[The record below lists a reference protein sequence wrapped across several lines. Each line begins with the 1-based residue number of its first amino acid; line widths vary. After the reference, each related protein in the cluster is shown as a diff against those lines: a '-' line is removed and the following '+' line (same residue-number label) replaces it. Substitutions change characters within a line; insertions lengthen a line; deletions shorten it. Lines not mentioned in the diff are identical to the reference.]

1 MTRSRMTKVLA
12 VAVVALLVIGGGVL
26 LRQLFFAPRTI
37 SALFTEATGIYPG
50 DDVRVAG
57 VKVGT
62 IGAITPEGTQT
73 RLTLNI
79 DRDVSIPADAKA
91 LIVAQNLVAAR
102 YVQLTP
108 AYRHSGPTLADN
120 AVIPLD
126 RTAVP
131 VEWDEVKAQLTRLA
145 TDLGPKSGV
154 SGTSVSRMIDSA
166 ANALDGNGQKL
177 HDTITEMA
185 GAARVLAN
193 GSGNMVD
200 IIKSLQTFI
209 SALRDSNQ
217 QIVSFQNRLVTLTGV
232 VEGGKSDLDA
242 ALKDLS
248 TSIVEVQQFVA
259 STRDQTAEQVRRL
272 TNVSQNLVDN
282 QMQLKNILHIAPN
295 EFINAYNIYNP
306 STGSAVG
313 QFVLNNMSS
322 PVEFICGAIGA
333 VENTTA
339 PETAKLCAQYLG
351 PALRLVNFN
360 HLPFG
365 IDPYLMPAAS
375 PEDIVYS
382 EPGLAPGGGGGS
394 PTPPERDPGLSAYN
408 PGPAVPPFTGR
419 PPGTPAPGA
428 DMLLPNPLPN
438 PGTNLPPSV
447 WSMLTPA
454 GPAPG
459 PGPQGTPP
467 QLPAEA
473 PVAPTGPSAPAGPI
487 GTDTP
492 VGPGMTDAPAPPAS
506 AEGTPRS

>member
-1 MTRSRMTKVLA
+1 MTRKRMTTL
-12 VAVVALLVIGGGVL
+12 VAVTAVVLLVLGGGFLV
-26 LRQLFFAPRTI
+26 RQLFFAPTTI

-50 DDVRVAG
+50 DEVRVAG

-62 IGAITPEGTQT
+62 IDAITPEGTQT
-73 RLTLNI
+73 RLTLKV
-79 DRDVSIPADAKA
+79 DRGVSIPADAKA
-91 LIVAQNLVAAR
+91 VIVAQNLVAAR

-108 AYRHSGPTLADN
+108 AYKHSGPKLAAN

-131 VEWDEVKAQLTRLA
+131 VEWDEVKTQLTRLA

-154 SGTSVSRMIDSA
+154 SGTAVSRIIDSA

-185 GAARVLAN
+185 GAARVVAN
-193 GSGNMVD
+193 GSGNLVE
-200 IIKSLQTFI
+200 IIKGLQTFI
-209 SALRDSNQ
+209 TALRDSNQ
-217 QIVSFQNRLVTLTGV
+217 QIVTFQNRLVTLTGV
-232 VEGGKSDLDA
+232 VNGSHSDLDA

-248 TSIVEVQQFVA
+248 TSIVEVQQFVHD
-259 STRDQTAEQVRRL
+259 TRDQTAEQVRRL
-272 TNVSQNLVDN
+272 TNVTQNLVDN
-282 QMQLKNILHIAPN
+282 QMQLKNVLHIAPN

-322 PVEFICGAIGA
+322 PVDFICGAIGA

-339 PETAKLCAQYLG
+339 PETAKLCSQYLG

-365 IDPYLMPAAS
+365 IDPYLMPSANPA
-375 PEDIVYS
+375 DIVYS
-382 EPGLAPGGGGGS
+382 EPGLAPGGGGS
-394 PTPPERDPGLSAYN
+394 VRPPEDMTSLSAYN

-419 PPGTPAPGA
+419 PPGATPPGA
-428 DMLLPNPLPN
+428 EQMLPNALPN
-438 PGTNLPPSV
+438 PGTNMPPSV

-459 PGPQGTPP
+459 PVPAGTPSP
-467 QLPAEA
+467 LPAEA
-473 PVAPTGPSAPAGPI
+473 PGAPAGPTGAI

-492 VGPGMTDAPAPPAS
+492 IGPGMTDPPPPPPAPAP
-506 AEGTPRS
+506 AEGTPPA

>member
-1 MTRSRMTKVLA
+1 MTRKRMTTVVA
-12 VAVVALLVIGGGVL
+12 VAVAVLLVVGGGFLV
-26 LRQLFFAPRTI
+26 RQLFFAPRTI

-50 DDVRVAG
+50 DEVRVAG

-62 IGAITPEGTQT
+62 IDAITPEGTQS
-73 RLTLNI
+73 RLTLSV

-108 AYRHSGPTLADN
+108 AYKHTGPKLADN

-131 VEWDEVKAQLTRLA
+131 VEWDEVKTQLTRLA
-145 TDLGPKSGV
+145 TDLGPRSGV

-185 GAARVLAN
+185 GAARVMAN
-193 GSGNMVD
+193 GSGNIVE
-200 IIKSLQTFI
+200 IIKSLQTFLT
-209 SALRDSNQ
+209 ALRNSNQ

-232 VEGGKSDLDA
+232 VDGSHSDLDA

-248 TSIVEVQQFVA
+248 TSIVEVRNFVA

-272 TNVSQNLVDN
+272 ADVTQNLVDN
-282 QMQLKNILHIAPN
+282 QMQLKNVLHIAPN

-313 QFVLNNMSS
+313 QFVLNNLSS
-322 PVEFICGAIGA
+322 PVDFLCGAIGA

-339 PETAKLCAQYLG
+339 PETAKLCSQYLG
-351 PALRLVNFN
+351 PALRLANFN

-365 IDPYLMPAAS
+365 IDPYLMPSANPA
-375 PEDIVYS
+375 DLVYS

-394 PTPPERDPGLSAYN
+394 PTPPEASTGLSAYN

-419 PPGTPAPGA
+419 PPGATPPGA
-428 DMLLPNPLPN
+428 DQLLPGAPPN
-438 PGTNLPPSV
+438 PGTNMPPSV

-459 PGPQGTPP
+459 PVPQGSPP
-467 QLPAEA
+467 PLPAEA
-473 PVAPTGPSAPAGPI
+473 PAAPAAPVGAI
-487 GTDTP
+487 GSDTP
-492 VGPGMTDAPAPPAS
+492 IGPGMSDAPPPPAPVP
-506 AEGTPRS
+506 AEGTPPA